1 MGLSQCL
8 RATGAAGRVQ
18 LAALRASVTSPR
30 PCRRLAATWPASYCC
45 LPCSATFTQDWQ
57 PYRPRESN
65 LPLLAAKGLE
75 WHVDSS
81 ARPRLPT
88 LCTRPF
94 PIPHGG
100 DGTWRYLNVDAVR
113 SAGAQAQSRLLRH
126 LQGQAPRLAGLNAM
140 RQLFLASQL
149 WSQLADLCQAGL
161 GLELVKGYTEQY
173 PLEADI

>member
-1 MGLSQCL
+1 MLLARLGVCSWRRC
-8 RATGAAGRVQ
+8 GR
-18 LAALRASVTSPR
+18 RSPRRCPPR
-30 PCRRLAATWPASYCC
+30 PCQRLAATWPASYCC

-65 LPLLAAKGLE
+65 LRLLAAKDLE
-75 WHVDSS
+75 WRVDGS

-100 DGTWRYLNVDAVR
+100 DGTWRYLNVDAVG

-126 LQGQAPRLAGLNAM
+126 LQGPAPRLAGLNAM